1 MKAYHGFFKKKN
13 GQMREMLFA
22 ELDSLPDDFLGSKIM
37 GTGTPK
43 TYSDGMELV
52 WDLREQDFRVFNFNT
67 VVGIIQEVEVSE
79 SDYLE
84 S

>member
-13 GQMREMLFA
+13 GQMREMFFA
-22 ELDSLPDDFLGSKIM
+22 ELDALPESFLDSKIS
-37 GTGTPK
+37 GTGTSK
-43 TYSDGMELV
+43 SYSDGMELV
-52 WDLREQDFRVFNFNT
+52 WDLREQGFRVFNFNT
-67 VVGIIQEVEVSE
+67 VVGVIEEVEVSE